1 MKQAIVIDNLS
12 KCYQLGN
19 ALARDQTIPEA
30 ISNRLKGDWNR
41 FRGRLSKGN
50 DSRSGEFWA
59 LRNVSFEVHPGEVIG
74 IIGRNGAGKSTLLKI
89 LSQIVEPTEGKAL
102 IRGRLG
108 SLLEVGTGFHP
119 ELSGRE
125 NIYLNGSI
133 LGMSR
138 AEITRKF
145 DEIVAFSDIEAFL
158 DTPVKRYSSGMYVR
172 LAFAIAANLQPE
184 ILVLDEVLAVGD
196 AQFQKKCLWRR
207 WQCLPR
213 WPNCVVC
220 QSRHLCDSPA
230 VRPIDSHGERASRRR
245 RQHRGRGGT
254 IISMPGP
261 RWDFPQHPSTCY
273 LPRDWFRQCDVRG
286 SDVYGENSSD
296 NPTLYS
302 GGPFNA
308 VLTIR
313 SEFRQM
319 VDSILVVLQ
328 DRSGTE
334 LVNADTMR
342 LGKPVELQPGINRVR
357 IRISPSAA
365 QSRVFT
371 FWHFGWP
378 AGRSQSSIRSKT
390 SAKWRLS
397 RPATTIV

>member
-12 KCYQLGN
+12 KCYQLGTRSR
-19 ALARDQTIPEA
+19 ADQTIPEA
-30 ISNRLKGDWNR
+30 ISNRLKGAWNR

-196 AQFQKKCLWRR
+196 AQFQKKCLGKDADVSRDGRTVLFVSHDISAIRR
-207 WQCLPR
+207 LCGRSILMEKGQ
-213 WPNCVVC
+213 VVAVGNTADVAARYLDAG
-220 QSRHLCDSPA
+220 SKMGFPA
-230 VRPIDSHGERASRRR
+230 TPIDLRFAAR
-245 RQHRGRGGT
+245 T
-254 IISMPGP
+254 
-261 RWDFPQHPSTCY
+261 
-273 LPRDWFRQCDVRG
+273 G
-286 SDVYGENSSD
+286 SGNATFAEVMCYGENSSD

-328 DRSGTE
+328 DRSGTK

-357 IRISPSAA
+357 IRIAAVAA
-365 QSRVFT
+365 QSRYL
-371 FWHFGWP
+371 HFGTLDGPP
-378 AGRSQSSIRSKT
+378 AVHSLRFDRKRLRSGD
-390 SAKWRLS
+390 
-397 RPATTIV
+397 